1 MAQEHRSE
9 PQGTYYHPHGAT
21 PTAGTGKCVFVT
33 DIVAILLLFAF
44 SYVLNAQYI
53 NDIQLYLPK
62 LRQLQEITNTSSTV
76 YARSRYQRE
85 FSVRRFEVL

>member
-62 LRQLQEITNTSSTV
+62 LRHFQKSLHFQANA
-76 YARSRYQRE
+76 YALTLSAWA
-85 FSVRRFEVL
+85 FA